1 MKRSEVTVEKLKA
14 LGYVAK
20 KTFVN
25 SWRFHS
31 EETDLKERQ
40 ADELFALTV
49 KIVRAGKSCEIRRNN
64 AKHTVEVTVRVADLD
79 NPNGGPQ
86 IFYYLSRPMT
96 EAEVFEANQYTGNWK
111 EEAE

>member
-14 LGYVAK
+14 LGDVAK
-20 KTFVN
+20 KNFVN
-25 SWRFHS
+25 AWRFHS
-31 EETDLKERQ
+31 EETDLNDRQ

-111 EEAE
+111 E

>member
-14 LGYVAK
+14 LGYVEK

-31 EETDLKERQ
+31 EETDLNERQ

>member
-20 KTFVN
+20 KSFVN
-25 SWRFHS
+25 AWRFHS
-31 EETDLKERQ
+31 EETDLNDRQ

-64 AKHTVEVTVRVADLD
+64 AKHTVEVTVRVADLY

-111 EEAE
+111 E